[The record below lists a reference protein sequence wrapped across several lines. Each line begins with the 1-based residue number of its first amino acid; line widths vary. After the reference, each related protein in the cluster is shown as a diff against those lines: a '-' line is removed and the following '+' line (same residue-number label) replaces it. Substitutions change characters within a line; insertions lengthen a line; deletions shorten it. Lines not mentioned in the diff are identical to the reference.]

1 MDRHLRALM
10 VDAGTAYYRI
20 DRYPVGGP
28 FFGPVDLGLHLSGR
42 HNALNL
48 GAGLLAGS
56 PCHTCRVSTGAIS
69 TSTCSPPSRFKNSTD
84 GVPARPT
91 IDSRLTPKLSKT
103 KPAPP
108 IVET

>member
-20 DRYPVGGP
+20 DRYPVGKP

-42 HNALNL
+42 HNSLNL

-56 PCHTCRVSTGAIS
+56 ILPGSNRLIVTGFSPCWGGFYVSTMGG
-69 TSTCSPPSRFKNSTD
+69 PGLRQL
-84 GVPARPT
+84 GG
-91 IDSRLTPKLSKT
+91 
-103 KPAPP
+103 
-108 IVET
+108 